1 MLNMRGHSTNVA
13 SKDDGTCLYNGSI
26 YKTIII
32 ILFLECNQLYTGRI
46 VIDLGTITTGVVPY
60 IVQV

>member
-1 MLNMRGHSTNVA
+1 MWLQ
-13 SKDDGTCLYNGSI
+13 
-26 YKTIII
+26 KTMEPAYITDRYTSRAIII
-32 ILFLECNQLYTGRI
+32 ILFLECHQLYTGRI